1 MRVMMHHDA
10 ARARGGESP
19 LVCFA
24 QIVARDPFILVGRAA
39 NPQFR
44 FADLIGPLV
53 GVATD
58 VPTPWML
65 LHDDLDRA
73 GVDPAAVKRVMD
85 APMADNAAALERGD
99 IDVVQVFEPYAEA
112 LVSSGRGHVWHR
124 FSVRGGIA
132 FTTFYTTRR
141 FAAKRRN
148 ACLALARAMAASLAR
163 LHAADP
169 AETAALIGPTFFP
182 DLSPASLARIVSG
195 YREARL
201 WPRGI
206 ALPAAAYA
214 RLKGALL
221 AGGLIDR
228 TSPMT
233 TPSMPRCANRERR
246 RERRVPA
253 IDIAPFLDGTGKA
266 AVARQVAEACERI
279 GFLVVSGHGIEAA
292 VIERAFERSRAFFDM
307 PRDERTG
314 ATRGARPPAGVHG
327 FATRGLAYTL
337 GEETPPDLRETFFLG
352 PVDDHRAHFADLPE
366 AADAYAPNIYPDIPA
381 GTAEALIAIYPRIRT
396 ALGRPA
402 AHTRRGAAPAGG
414 LLRRVRRAPFQHSFE
429 PSLSAAATRRRNP
442 ASSGPARIP
451 TTAR

>member
-1 MRVMMHHDA
+1 MASESVVLYENLRSCSYTPFYLAQKAGLFEAEGLEVDLRLSPAPTETAQGLIEGRADVSFGGPMRVMMHHDA

-85 APMADNAAALERGD
+85 APMADNAAALERGE

-124 FSVRGGIA
+124 FSVRGDIA

-141 FAAKRRN
+141 FAAERRN

-169 AETAALIGPTFFP
+169 AETAALIGPAFFP
-182 DLSPASLARIVSG
+182 DLAPASLARIVSG

-214 RLKGALL
+214 RLKAALL

-228 TSPMT
+228 
-233 TPSMPRCANRERR
+233 
-246 RERRVPA
+246 
-253 IDIAPFLDGTGKA
+253 
-266 AVARQVAEACERI
+266 
-279 GFLVVSGHGIEAA
+279 
-292 VIERAFERSRAFFDM
+292 
-307 PRDERTG
+307 
-314 ATRGARPPAGVHG
+314 
-327 FATRGLAYTL
+327 
-337 GEETPPDLRETFFLG
+337 
-352 PVDDHRAHFADLPE
+352 
-366 AADAYAPNIYPDIPA
+366 DIPYDDA
-381 GTAEALIAIYPRIRT
+381 VDAALC
-396 ALGRPA
+396 
-402 AHTRRGAAPAGG
+402 
-414 LLRRVRRAPFQHSFE
+414 E
-429 PSLSAAATRRRNP
+429 PG
-442 ASSGPARIP
+442 ASS
-451 TTAR
+451 